1 MHLRNCRH
9 SSILIAALVTSA
21 GVLALRGQTLPS
33 FIRSSL
39 DDQRQGLNIYGVTLA
54 SGYYSAILPGL
65 GSQPVGPNSLVLGA
79 DVSNT
84 MTAAIGYRW
93 HKPTSNFEIIYT
105 PTYFGNVRNS
115 QFNAFNHD
123 LSITGARPL
132 RLGQHLTLS
141 FHVQG
146 GVTDQRGF
154 LFSPGALDSI
164 AQTPATFQDLST
176 AALGG
181 QITNNQIASMLT
193 GSSAVASPAQFLFYG
208 DKMLTATL
216 STTLMYSYSPRLSIG
231 VTMGGTRY
239 QHLSQRAPGEGTRPS
254 FLLPQTTSGMVDVTL
269 AYALS
274 PRTQI
279 AADIGTDRNFSRFQ
293 EGFSSTANFYIKR
306 KMGQRWFVNGNVGAG
321 MINTIGGKYT
331 SAAQPQ
337 YLLGGLLG
345 FKTYGHIFTADAQRI
360 ITNAFGVIYTAS
372 DVNGTWIWRPGERNW
387 VISTQGGYE
396 ELFNVATSRIDSWRA
411 MTSLGH
417 TIGHHMTAAVSLVY
431 MTYSGKFSGLPYDF
445 TQRGVQLSLT
455 WVPSN
460 VVQ

>member
-1 MHLRNCRH
+1 MHLRHCRH
-9 SSILIAALVTSA
+9 ILMLMAALVTAA
-21 GVLALRGQTLPS
+21 GVPALRGQTLPS
-33 FIRSSL
+33 LIRSSL
-39 DDQRQGLNIYGVTLA
+39 DEQRQGLKIYGLTVA

-65 GSQPVGPNSLVLGA
+65 GSQPVVPNSLVLGS
-79 DVSNT
+79 DVSNS

-93 HKPTSNFEIIYT
+93 LKPTSNFEIIYT

-115 QFNAFNHD
+115 QFNSFNHA

-141 FHVQG
+141 FNVQG
-146 GVTDQRGF
+146 GVSDSRGF
-154 LFSPGALDSI
+154 LFSPGVLDSI
-164 AQTPATFQDLST
+164 AQTPATFQDLSMT
-176 AALGG
+176 ALGG
-181 QITNNQIASMLT
+181 QMTNNQIASMLT

-216 STTLMYSYSPRLSIG
+216 SSTLMYSYSPRLSIG
-231 VTMGGTRY
+231 VTVGATRY
-239 QHLSQRAPGEGTRPS
+239 QHLSQRLPGEGTRPS
-254 FLLPQTTSGMVDVTL
+254 FLLPQTTSGMVDVRM

-274 PRTQI
+274 PRTQVG
-279 AADIGTDRNFSRFQ
+279 ADIGTSRNFSRFQ
-293 EGFSSTANFYIKR
+293 QGFSSTGNLFIRR
-306 KMGQRWFVNGNVGAG
+306 KMGRRWFVNGNAGVG
-321 MINTIGGKYT
+321 MINTIGGKYN

-337 YLLGGLLG
+337 YLLGGMLG
-345 FKTYGHIFTADAQRI
+345 FKTYAHIFTTSAQRT

-396 ELFNVATSRIDSWRA
+396 KLVNPATSRINSWRA
-411 MTSLGH
+411 MTSFGH
-417 TIGHHMTAAVSLVY
+417 SIGHHMTAAAGLVY
-431 MTYSGKFSGLPYDF
+431 MTYSGRFSGLPYDF